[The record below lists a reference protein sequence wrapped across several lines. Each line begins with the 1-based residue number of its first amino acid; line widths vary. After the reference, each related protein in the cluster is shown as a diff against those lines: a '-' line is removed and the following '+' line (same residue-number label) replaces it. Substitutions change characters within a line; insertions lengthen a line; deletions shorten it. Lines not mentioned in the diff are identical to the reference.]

1 MTRALSIVAFLV
13 AIAAVLLL
21 GRRKKSKVP
30 PVEEL
35 LGHVMST
42 RTGRAC
48 SLLFWVWVGWHF
60 FAR

>member
-1 MTRALSIVAFLV
+1 MTREIAIVIFV
-13 AIAAVLLL
+13 VTISAALLL
-21 GRRKKSKVP
+21 GRRERSKVLP
-30 PVEEL
+30 AEEL

-48 SLLFWVWVGWHF
+48 SLLFWIWVGWHF